1 MEIDFSALAEGESS
15 QVGAEGMTEAVQR
28 GSGDSDTLGVCRSGI
43 VRMFGLFGKG
53 LYEGA

>member
-1 MEIDFSALAEGESS
+1 MGIDFSALAEGESS